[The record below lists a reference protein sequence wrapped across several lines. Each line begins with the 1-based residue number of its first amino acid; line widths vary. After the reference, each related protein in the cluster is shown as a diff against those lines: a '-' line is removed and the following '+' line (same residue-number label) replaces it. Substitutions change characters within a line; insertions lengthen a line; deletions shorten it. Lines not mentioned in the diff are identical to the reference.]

1 MISVPTYAQ
10 NDSLFADFYSFQR
23 CLAGHLAT
31 QPALIRAWREALPP
45 RDPEVGRPSQ
55 AARSWRTA
63 RLSAARRRELDGL
76 LAQAEASATTAPL
89 AAWLLASVPVRTYF
103 EMVVA
108 GAPAEALPAGAGEC
122 HRRLLE
128 LRETLFLGNYGL
140 AKAAARRRG
149 LQDYGDML
157 AAASDG
163 LLDAID
169 RYVPGPQA
177 ARFAYFAGYWI
188 RYHMAR
194 HFQKSGSVVSFP
206 VNQHRI
212 GRRIDRY
219 LAARSPGDRAPS
231 AHELCHELRLGHA
244 AYFWQQQRPR
254 VVSLH
259 SPEGA
264 PGEAPAMELILCDP
278 SPEPAAEIER
288 AEIAERLRR
297 LVAAQAGPDTRL
309 MLAYAHGVGALAD
322 AAEDYLAALCDL
334 ALARLEGAAPDGGRV
349 ISSDGRRSGAGV
361 VSRTLRQIQNQ
372 TGKDHHEEGIG
383 RETNRGARDRRL

>member
-1 MISVPTYAQ
+1 MNATPTYAQ
-10 NDSLFADFYSFQR
+10 NDILFADFYQLQR
-23 CLAGHLAT
+23 CLAGHLAAE
-31 QPALIRAWREALPP
+31 PALIRAWLEALPP
-45 RDPEVGRPSQ
+45 REPEAGRPSR

-63 RLSAARRRELDGL
+63 RLSVARRRELDGL
-76 LAQAEASATTAPL
+76 LLQAESSAAASPL
-89 AAWLLASVPVRTYF
+89 AAWLLAAVPVRTYF
-103 EMVVA
+103 EMA
-108 GAPAEALPAGAGEC
+108 GAGGPGGAPPAGARDC

-169 RYVPGPQA
+169 RYVPGPQS

-219 LAARSPGDRAPS
+219 LAARQPGARAPS
-231 AHELCHELRLGHA
+231 AHELCQELRLGHA

-259 SPEGA
+259 GPEGA
-264 PGEAPAMELILCDP
+264 AGEAPAMELVLCDP
-278 SPEPAAEIER
+278 APEPAAEIER
-288 AEIAERLRR
+288 AEIAERLRL
-297 LVAAQAGPDTRL
+297 LVAAHAAPDARL
-309 MLAYAHGVGALAD
+309 MLAYAHGVGVLAD
-322 AAEDYLAALCDL
+322 AAEDYLAALLDL
-334 ALARLEGAAPDGGRV
+334 ARARLAGAASEGVKAICSSGGR
-349 ISSDGRRSGAGV
+349 GPG
-361 VSRTLRQIQNQ
+361 T
-372 TGKDHHEEGIG
+372 
-383 RETNRGARDRRL
+383 